1 MGCFLG
7 DLRAF
12 GINAEQWT
20 TAAQDEGECH
30 RTAEQGAERFM
41 AKWIAAKIATRVSF
55 FFPFVYLEMSL
66 FPSIFCTI
74 VIAVFHRMVSVCVCL
89 FSSHLFWT
97 SGLWTYQPGSH
108 RRKVTQDFSS
118 TFLLR
123 CLPKFFSREGFSRSF
138 PSSTVKLNFGFER
151 INRFPLV
158 RHFFSFSFCEEKS
171 YLPGFELTSQHQK
184 VSRLPTE
191 PSERPVE
198 YVVRF
203 FSSGRCLNKNMN

>member
-12 GINAEQWT
+12 GINADQWT

-30 RTAEQGAERFM
+30 RTAEQGAEHFM

-74 VIAVFHRMVSVCVCL
+74 IIAVFHRMESVCVCL

-108 RRKVTQDFSS
+108 R
-118 TFLLR
+118 
-123 CLPKFFSREGFSRSF
+123 ERSH
-138 PSSTVKLNFGFER
+138 R
-151 INRFPLV
+151 ISHPP
-158 RHFFSFSFCEEKS
+158 SFCGACLIFFRGKDS
-171 YLPGFELTSQHQK
+171 AAPFPR
-184 VSRLPTE
+184 RL
-191 PSERPVE
+191 
-198 YVVRF
+198 
-203 FSSGRCLNKNMN
+203 